1 MTALK
6 KMKRKDRE
14 KAAEGDKKEG
24 GLKKSKKASF
34 PMISCNYTFHTINYS
49 STQRCLDLF
58 LKIQEYH
65 LVGSQNTYIQHKL

>member
-6 KMKRKDRE
+6 KMERMDRE

-24 GLKKSKKASF
+24 GLKK
-34 PMISCNYTFHTINYS
+34 
-49 STQRCLDLF
+49 CLDLF

-65 LVGSQNTYIQHKL
+65 LVGYQNTYIQHKL